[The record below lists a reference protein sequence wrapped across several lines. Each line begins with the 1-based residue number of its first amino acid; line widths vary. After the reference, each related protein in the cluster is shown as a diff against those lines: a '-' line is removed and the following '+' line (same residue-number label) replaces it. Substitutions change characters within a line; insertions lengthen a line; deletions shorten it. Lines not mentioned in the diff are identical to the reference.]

1 MEGLA
6 AAVVLLAVLLGV
18 LLVVAF
24 DLFCL
29 VHLAASE
36 RSVRLAKLA
45 WAAVIVCAGPLGG
58 AAYLL
63 FQPRPRLVPYTS
75 PGASARREP
84 LGALIPLEFSH
95 PPERVRVKVVPQ
107 VVIVPLRTV
116 PPSLGGSALRSTIS
130 YPDGSLI
137 HWSWVRTSPAEE

>member
-6 AAVVLLAVLLGV
+6 AAVVLIAVLLGV

-36 RSVRLAKLA
+36 RPRRLAKLA
-45 WAAVIVCAGPLGG
+45 WAAVIVCVSPLGG

-63 FQPRPRLVPYTS
+63 FHRRPPN
-75 PGASARREP
+75 
-84 LGALIPLEFSH
+84 
-95 PPERVRVKVVPQ
+95 
-107 VVIVPLRTV
+107 
-116 PPSLGGSALRSTIS
+116 
-130 YPDGSLI
+130 
-137 HWSWVRTSPAEE
+137 W